1 MHIAATISYGPDKDA
16 YKRLYQAHRAYLRAF
31 LDNGQ
36 LRAAGPFAENAG
48 ALWIIE
54 ADTLET
60 AETIVSADPFVAAG
74 VIVDWKLQPL
84 NYWSAQEATAAR

>member
-1 MHIAATISYGPDKDA
+1 MHIAAMISYGPDKNA
-16 YKRLYQAHRAYLRAF
+16 YKRLYQAHRVYLRTF

-36 LRAAGPFAENAG
+36 LRAAGPFAEDAG

-54 ADTLET
+54 ADTLDA

-74 VIVDWKLQPL
+74 VIVGWNLQPL
-84 NYWSAQEATAAR
+84 SYWSAQEAKGAR